1 MKVQTSYSQYISG
14 QGQPAFGNYVID
26 KRIAR
31 AVGKN
36 VPKNIKTFYAL
47 GKNNGENLNNTVTAI
62 GTAGVAPIFIRFNP
76 LSDEDPKVK
85 AYSALRQPLSAV
97 LALGVQ
103 LPVMTAYNYL
113 LDKWAASG
121 KVRRIDLSAKPPES
135 IVRTYAKSRYNQE
148 LREFFAAGNTVDD
161 LEAKFYKGRTK
172 GEYIEDIMQEAR
184 NNIFYAQR
192 DKMRRLAKEN
202 QPITTSVLR
211 DENGKVK
218 DWFHPTKLSEIKD
231 IEFVKP
237 DELDKARKDVYSS
250 VLKEFGI
257 NPDDKKLFNIKI
269 DWEDPNALEKH
280 KQMKNGEIPVPEK
293 LKEYKK
299 GSIKSALKKAGVKY
313 KEFKNKLERT
323 AENEAISR
331 VKTELAEETRVK
343 FETSKAFNDLKEKFM
358 VEKQRIFDD
367 TTISVEQK
375 DSHVLEAEK
384 KLVADKVKELENRLS
399 QTPES
404 NDAERKTLVRAIDK
418 IKEKRIKDIR
428 HHGMTMDEV
437 ETSVKVK
444 KWLRAEI
451 NRREG
456 VFKNFKKLS
465 GLIFGLA
472 ILPFTCG
479 LLNWAYPRFMEKFFP
494 GLCDAKKQASAG
506 KEAK

>member
-1 MKVQTSYSQYISG
+1 MKVQTNYSQNVSG
-14 QGQPAFGNYVID
+14 KGQPAFGNYVID
-26 KRIAR
+26 KRIGR
-31 AVGKN
+31 AVGVL

-47 GKNNGENLNNTVTAI
+47 GKNNGENLNNTVTAV

-113 LDKWAASG
+113 LDKWATSG
-121 KVRRIDLSAKPPES
+121 KVRRIDLSAKPPEA
-135 IVRTYAKSRYNQE
+135 VLKTYAKSRYNQE

-161 LEAKFYKGRTK
+161 LEKFYKGRNK
-172 GEYIEDIMQEAR
+172 QQYIEDIVQEAR

-192 DKMRRLAKEN
+192 DKMRKLAKED

-237 DELDKARKDVYSS
+237 DELDKARKDVYGR
-250 VLKEFGI
+250 VLKEFGL

-269 DWEDPNALEKH
+269 DWEDPNALDKH
-280 KQMKNGEIPVPEK
+280 KKMKSGEIPVTES

-299 GSIKSALKKAGVKY
+299 SAVKKALKKAGVKY
-313 KEFKNKLERT
+313 ADFKTKLEQT
-323 AENEAISR
+323 AENEAITK

-343 FETSKAFNDLKEKFM
+343 FETSKAFSELKNKFIIEK
-358 VEKQRIFDD
+358 KRIFDD
-367 TTISVEQK
+367 TSIAVDQK
-375 DSHVLEAEK
+375 EKHILEAEK
-384 KLVADKVKELENRLS
+384 KLIAQKVANLQKRIDDPN
-399 QTPES
+399 TD
-404 NDAERKTLVRAIDK
+404 DAVRKTLVRAVDK
-418 IKEKRIKDIR
+418 IKNKRINEIR
-428 HHGMTMDEV
+428 LHGTTMEEV

-494 GLCDAKKQASAG
+494 ELCDAKKQANAA

>member
-280 KQMKNGEIPVPEK
+280 KQMKNGEKPEGSIVIWEYPIKDPPFGLYIAGCLPPGEKVLTQRGLINVEDVTLDDK
-293 LKEYKK
+293 LVSKNGNYVNIHNLQRYWSDGNLYKIKVANTYRTTSFTDEHPIYVSDTLFGEYKFVK
-299 GSIKSALKKAGVKY
+299 AKNIKVGQYTKVPNLYYNTNEYIDAPYNSIGFWWLVGLWLGDGWCDSKKHNVSIV
-313 KEFKNKLERT
+313 F
-323 AENEAISR
+323 
-331 VKTELAEETRVK
+331 
-343 FETSKAFNDLKEKFM
+343 DEK
-358 VEKQRIFDD
+358 
-367 TTISVEQK
+367 
-375 DSHVLEAEK
+375 
-384 KLVADKVKELENRLS
+384 
-399 QTPES
+399 
-404 NDAERKTLVRAIDK
+404 
-418 IKEKRIKDIR
+418 
-428 HHGMTMDEV
+428 
-437 ETSVKVK
+437 
-444 KWLRAEI
+444 
-451 NRREG
+451 
-456 VFKNFKKLS
+456 
-465 GLIFGLA
+465 
-472 ILPFTCG
+472 
-479 LLNWAYPRFMEKFFP
+479 
-494 GLCDAKKQASAG
+494 
-506 KEAK
+506 

>member
-1 MKVQTSYSQYISG
+1 MKVQTNYSQYISG

-31 AVGKN
+31 AVGKQ
-36 VPKNIKTFYAL
+36 VPKDIKTFYAL
-47 GKNNGENLNNTVTAI
+47 GKNNGENLNNTVTAV

-113 LDKWAASG
+113 LDKWAVSG
-121 KVRRIDLSAKPPES
+121 KVRRIDLSAKPPEA
-135 IVRTYAKSRYNQE
+135 ILRTYAKSRYNQE
-148 LREFFAAGNTVDD
+148 LREFFAAGNSVDD
-161 LEAKFYKGRTK
+161 LEPKFYKGRTK

-192 DKMRRLAKEN
+192 DKMRRLAKAD

-250 VLKEFGI
+250 VLKKFGV

-269 DWEDPNALEKH
+269 DWEDAKALDKH
-280 KQMKNGEIPVPEK
+280 KKMKKGEIPVPEK

-299 GSIKSALKKAGVKY
+299 GAVKSALKKAGVKY
-313 KEFKNKLERT
+313 TNFKKELENT
-323 AENEAISR
+323 AENEAIAR
-331 VKTELAEETRVK
+331 VKAELANETRVK
-343 FETSKAFNDLKEKFM
+343 FETSNAFNELKEKFAI
-358 VEKQRIFDD
+358 EKKRVFDD
-367 TTISVEQK
+367 TSIAVEDK
-375 DSHVLEAEK
+375 DIHIREAEK
-384 KLVADKVKELENRLS
+384 NLVAKKVEDLEKRLEK
-399 QTPES
+399 TPES
-404 NDAERKTLVRAIDK
+404 DDAARKALVRAIDK
-418 IKEKRIKDIR
+418 IKNKRINDIR
-428 HHGMTMDEV
+428 WHGQTMEDV
-437 ETSVKVK
+437 EASVKVK

-494 GLCDAKKQASAG
+494 ELCDAKKQAHAA

>member
-1 MKVQTSYSQYISG
+1 MKVQTNYSHYIPDKG
-14 QGQPAFGNYVID
+14 KPAFGNYVID
-26 KRIAR
+26 KRIGR
-31 AVGKN
+31 AVGVL
-36 VPKNIKTFYAL
+36 VPKDIKTFYAL
-47 GKNNGENLNNTVTAI
+47 GKNNGENLNNTVTAV

-85 AYSALRQPLSAV
+85 AYSALSQPLSAV

-113 LDKWAASG
+113 LDKWATSG
-121 KVRRIDLSAKPPES
+121 KVRRIDLSAKPPEAVLRS
-135 IVRTYAKSRYNQE
+135 YAKSRYNQE
-148 LREFFAAGNTVDD
+148 LREFLAAGNSVDD
-161 LEAKFYKGRTK
+161 LEKNFYKGRNK
-172 GEYIEDIMQEAR
+172 QQYIEDIIQEAR

-192 DKMRRLAKEN
+192 DKMRRLAKEDL
-202 QPITTSVLR
+202 PITTSVLR

-237 DELDKARKDVYSS
+237 DELDKARKDVYAQ
-250 VLKEFGI
+250 VLKEFGV

-269 DWEDPNALEKH
+269 DWEDKNALDKH
-280 KQMKNGEIPVPEK
+280 KKMKSGEIPVTES
-293 LKEYKK
+293 LKDYKK
-299 GSIKSALKKAGVKY
+299 SAVKRALKKAGTKY
-313 KEFKNKLERT
+313 SDFKTKLEQT
-323 AENEAISR
+323 AENEAIAK
-331 VKTELAEETRVK
+331 VKNELAEETRVK
-343 FETSKAFNDLKEKFM
+343 FETSKAFNELVNKFAIEKKR
-358 VEKQRIFDD
+358 VFDD
-367 TTISVEQK
+367 TSIPVEQK
-375 DSHVLEAEK
+375 EAHILEAEK
-384 KLVADKVKELENRLS
+384 KLIAQKVANLEQRINDKE
-399 QTPES
+399 TD
-404 NDAERKTLVRAIDK
+404 DAARKTLVRAVDK
-418 IKEKRIKDIR
+418 IKNKKINEIR
-428 HHGMTMDEV
+428 LHGSTMEEV

-494 GLCDAKKQASAG
+494 GLCDAKKQANAA